1 MTVAR
6 KAHSLGIAVVWEWS
20 QRCTAWSLPEYLAFA
35 EELKMHTGVC
45 NGCQVNLRN
54 SEGLLPRKAWRIDST
69 WAELAQTLNA
79 RATTNE
85 GNASPA
91 STARRTTPLSLRN
104 GCQQTIQQDILGAWA
119 FVGENPDANAAP
131 EGAGGEEEE
140 EERAEGEAEAD
151 ADMSVEDKK
160 RALTGH
166 CSNKHLVQTLQRQN
180 ASPQVLKLAR
190 DFKCDICKEWSRPN
204 PRNPATLQ
212 TISRK
217 WETIMLDC
225 GYWKHARTGEKWLF
239 ILAVDEGSRLR
250 VGRLVRSGN
259 QEKIF
264 AEDVCKFL
272 TEQWFAVFGHPG
284 LVRTDAAGSLRSK
297 EFDEFLQNSGIGIEH
312 AFFEA
317 HWQMSPVERGIQAT
331 KEIVSKLSSEYPEM
345 SCHELFCRA
354 LWAQNHRDMY
364 LGDSPLQHTH
374 W

>member
-1 MTVAR
+1 M
-6 KAHSLGIAVVWEWS
+6 G
-20 QRCTAWSLPEYLAFA
+20 
-35 EELKMHTGVC
+35 
-45 NGCQVNLRN
+45 
-54 SEGLLPRKAWRIDST
+54 
-69 WAELAQTLNA
+69 
-79 RATTNE
+79 
-85 GNASPA
+85 
-91 STARRTTPLSLRN
+91 
-104 GCQQTIQQDILGAWA
+104 
-119 FVGENPDANAAP
+119 DADAAP
-131 EGAGGEEEE
+131 EGAGGEEEG

-166 CSNKHLVQTLQRQN
+166 CSNKHLVQTLQRQKLRHKSSN
-180 ASPQVLKLAR
+180 LAR
-190 DFKCDICKEWSRPN
+190 DFKCDICKEWSRPD
-204 PRNPATLQ
+204 PRNPATFQ
-212 TISRK
+212 GISRK

-225 GYWKHARTGEKWLF
+225 GYWKHAHTGEKWLF
-239 ILAVDEGSRLR
+239 TLAVDEGSRLR

-284 LVRTDAAGSLRSK
+284 LVRTDAEGSLRSR

-312 AFFEA
+312 VPPEA

-331 KEIVSKLSSEYPEM
+331 KEIMSKLSSEYPEM

-364 LGDSPLQHTH
+364 LGYSPLQHTLGRNPH
-374 W
+374 DPRGIGDQELLDMPILTESGVSAEHGHHVRAMATAETACLEEQAKERLRRARLAGHRK